1 MEGIQAMFFSFCLL
15 GVFLLLGKALRV
27 TVRPFQALFLPA
39 SILGGFIALL
49 SGPYL
54 LNLLPAWVTVN
65 WTPLP
70 GLLIN
75 LVFACLFLGVALPG
89 ARALWSR
96 GGAQLCFGM
105 VIGLGQYAWALL
117 VTALFLTPFF
127 GVPAVFASILEIGF
141 SGGHGTAAGMGEV
154 FQQVGFPAGPALA
167 QMSATVGIVTAV
179 VGGILII
186 NIVVRRGYRTLAG
199 NGLGKPL
206 RSHSGLLE
214 KSEGFSIARATVA
227 PESLEPLAF
236 HFALV
241 ALAVL
246 LGWAMLAPVRGLHPL
261 LRGFPLFPLAMIG
274 GLVIQLLAAPLRL
287 ARYLDRDTFERI
299 LGFSLEMLVVA
310 AIATIRLD
318 LFVAHLWPFVIL
330 MAVGIAW
337 LFFAM
342 LFLAPRMF
350 PQFWLERGITEFG
363 MQSGVTAMGLLLLR
377 LVDPLYDT
385 GTAEAFG
392 FKQMVYEP
400 ILGGGLLTAAAPF
413 LIIELGSWLALAI
426 CLGGMVLFWLISLL
440 NGWFRFSP
448 WPGGGPGPDKPGL

>member
-1 MEGIQAMFFSFCLL
+1 MEGVNAMFFGFCLL

-27 TVRPFQALFLPA
+27 AVRPFQALFLPA

-49 SGPYL
+49 CGPYL
-54 LNLLPAWVTVN
+54 LDLLPAWVVAS

-75 LVFACLFLGVALPG
+75 FVFACLFLGVALPG

-105 VIGLGQYAWALL
+105 VIGLGQYAVALL
-117 VTALFLTPFF
+117 VTVLFLTPFF
-127 GVPAVFASILEIGF
+127 KVPAVFACILEIGF
-141 SGGHGTAAGMGEV
+141 SGGHGTAAGMNEV
-154 FQQVGFPAGPALA
+154 FQQVGFPAGSSLS
-167 QMSATVGIVTAV
+167 QMSATVGIIIAV
-179 VGGILII
+179 VGGILVI

-199 NGLGKPL
+199 IGAG
-206 RSHSGLLE
+206 RRVRSGLLE
-214 KSEGFSIARATVA
+214 KNEGFPIARATVA
-227 PESLEPLAF
+227 PESVEPLAF

-246 LGWAMLAPVRGLHPL
+246 LGWAMLGPVRGLHPL

-274 GLVIQLLAAPLRL
+274 GLAIQALATPLRL
-287 ARYLDRDTFERI
+287 ARYFDRDSFERI

-318 LFVAHLWPFVIL
+318 LFVAHFWPFVIL

-342 LFLAPRMF
+342 LVLAPRMF

-413 LIIELGSWLALAI
+413 LIIEMGSWWALALA
-426 CLGGMVLFWLISLL
+426 LGGMLVFGLISRL
-440 NGWFRFSP
+440 NGWFRLSP
-448 WPGGGPGPDKPGL
+448 WPGGKGQGSE

>member
-27 TVRPFQALFLPA
+27 AVRPFQALFLPA
-39 SILGGFIALL
+39 SILGGLAALL
-49 SGPYL
+49 CGPYL
-54 LNLLPAWVTVN
+54 LDLLPAWVSGN
-65 WTPLP
+65 WSPLP

-89 ARALWSR
+89 ARELWSR

-105 VIGLGQYAWALL
+105 VIGLGQYAFALL
-117 VTALFLTPFF
+117 VTVLFLTPVFD
-127 GVPAVFASILEIGF
+127 VPAVFACILEIGF
-141 SGGHGTAAGMGEV
+141 SGGHGTAAGMSEV
-154 FQQVGFPAGPALA
+154 FQEVGFPAGSALA
-167 QMSATVGIVTAV
+167 QMSATVGIITAV
-179 VGGILII
+179 VGGILVI

-199 NGLGKPL
+199 NGAGKPL
-206 RSHSGLLE
+206 RSRTGLLE
-214 KSEGFSIARATVA
+214 KAEGFPIARATVA

-246 LGWAMLAPVRGLHPL
+246 LGWAVLDPVRGLHPL
-261 LRGFPLFPLAMIG
+261 LRGFPLFPLAMLG
-274 GLVIQLLAAPLRL
+274 GLVIQALATPLRL
-287 ARYLDRDTFERI
+287 TRYFDRDTFERI
-299 LGFSLEMLVVA
+299 LGFSLEMLVVS

-318 LFVAHLWPFVIL
+318 LFVAHLWPFIIL

-337 LFFAM
+337 LFVAM
-342 LFLAPRMF
+342 LVLAPRMF
-350 PQFWLERGITEFG
+350 PQFWLERGVTEFG

-377 LVDPLYDT
+377 LIDPLYDT

-400 ILGGGLLTAAAPF
+400 FLGGGLLTAAAPF
-413 LIIELGSWLALAI
+413 LIIELGPWRALAL
-426 CLGGMVLFWLISLL
+426 CLGGMALFWLISLL
-440 NGWFRFSP
+440 NGWFRIAP
-448 WPGGGPGPDKPGL
+448 WPGGGPGKTGP